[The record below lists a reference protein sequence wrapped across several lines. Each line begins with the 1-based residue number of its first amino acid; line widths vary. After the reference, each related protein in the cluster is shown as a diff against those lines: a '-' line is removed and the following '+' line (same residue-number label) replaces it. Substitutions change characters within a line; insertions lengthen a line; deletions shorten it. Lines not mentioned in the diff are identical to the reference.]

1 MAEESRIEAEE
12 TERLRLEELENERIV
27 EEARVAEELRLEEEV
42 RQQELLKQEEE
53 TKIAEEL
60 KEQERLAQETNEAE
74 EATKLATE
82 EEEES
87 HNHDEGTLRV
97 HLIEAHLTH
106 DTEVIGKMD
115 PYIKMHSRE

>member
-1 MAEESRIEAEE
+1 
-12 TERLRLEELENERIV
+12 
-27 EEARVAEELRLEEEV
+27 V

-82 EEEES
+82 EEES

-106 DTEVIGKMD
+106 DTEVVGKMD